1 MESIIITIDG
11 ASSTGK
17 SSLAKAIAKHY
28 GFTHI
33 DSGAMYRA
41 LTFYAQDKKL
51 LNDRLFDV
59 KTLISR
65 LPTIDIDFSKNDEIT
80 LNGKTIE
87 DEIRSMEVSNKVSIV
102 AKARPLIIDTAI
114 SRKKASVKRGD
125 IPNMVVKAAS
135 ITGLRRLKL
144 AISSVKRL
152 ASPSDNLL
160 SISSTRIIQFLIN
173 IPARLK
179 IPRKDGNVNGRFVI
193 NNPVATPHRTIGTVS
208 QITMGCFSDPNIKMV
223 TKNIRQ
229 NARGI
234 RSPNDSY
241 AILLLSNSPP
251 HSRVYPKG
259 NSILSISFLMFLKY
273 SFTLCPLGWFAW
285 TVSVRIPSLL

>member
-41 LTFYAQDKKL
+41 LTFYAQDKQL

-102 AKARPLIIDTAI
+102 AKEPRLRQFMVAKQRHLGA
-114 SRKKASVKRGD
+114 KGSVVMDGRD
-125 IPNMVVKAAS
+125 IGSVVFPNA
-135 ITGLRRLKL
+135 T
-144 AISSVKRL
+144 
-152 ASPSDNLL
+152 
-160 SISSTRIIQFLIN
+160 IQFFLE
-173 IPARLK
+173 ASRS
-179 IPRKDGNVNGRFVI
+179 VMCV
-193 NNPVATPHRTIGTVS
+193 TV
-208 QITMGCFSDPNIKMV
+208 P
-223 TKNIRQ
+223 
-229 NARGI
+229 
-234 RSPNDSY
+234 
-241 AILLLSNSPP
+241 
-251 HSRVYPKG
+251 
-259 NSILSISFLMFLKY
+259 
-273 SFTLCPLGWFAW
+273 
-285 TVSVRIPSLL
+285 